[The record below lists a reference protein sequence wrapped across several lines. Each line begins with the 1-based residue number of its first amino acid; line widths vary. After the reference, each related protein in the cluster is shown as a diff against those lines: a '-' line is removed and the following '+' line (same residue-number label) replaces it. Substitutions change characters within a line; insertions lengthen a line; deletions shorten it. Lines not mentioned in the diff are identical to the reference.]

1 MTSKNLPT
9 GLAAVEKAHQERSGP
24 IESNWEGYA
33 LSGRVHYCRSPSSRR
48 LFRITLP
55 LLRPLNLIMAALKR
69 DCQRSECRMDGNT
82 QSCGAYHRFK
92 REKVRATSP
101 GGAHGTRATAMRRTL
116 LARLDRLERK
126 LKPDSGV
133 AIILYEADDS
143 GPVRS
148 VSGGHEWSRAP
159 GECAADFESL
169 GEAERLAKT
178 LIFITPF
185 EAGIG

>member
-1 MTSKNLPT
+1 
-9 GLAAVEKAHQERSGP
+9 
-24 IESNWEGYA
+24 
-33 LSGRVHYCRSPSSRR
+33 
-48 LFRITLP
+48 
-55 LLRPLNLIMAALKR
+55 
-69 DCQRSECRMDGNT
+69 
-82 QSCGAYHRFK
+82 
-92 REKVRATSP
+92 
-101 GGAHGTRATAMRRTL
+101 MRRTL

-126 LKPDSGV
+126 LKPDSGL
-133 AIILYEADDS
+133 AIITAYEADDS
-143 GPVRS
+143 GPVRF